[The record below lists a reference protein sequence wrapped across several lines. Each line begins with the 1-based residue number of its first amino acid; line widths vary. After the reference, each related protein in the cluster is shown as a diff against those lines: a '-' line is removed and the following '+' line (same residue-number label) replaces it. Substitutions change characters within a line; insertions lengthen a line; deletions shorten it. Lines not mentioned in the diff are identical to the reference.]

1 MVDSPRNIM
10 FQEGMVSL
18 SLRASIAGSLA
29 VVAILSLS
37 GLSLAQSLSPQASV
51 VHRSVPR
58 IRALTDGTAT
68 STNWSGYAV
77 TGAAGSVTDAK
88 GSWIV
93 PSVTC
98 SSAASYSSFWVGIDG
113 FGSNTVEQ
121 TGTDSDCQSGSP
133 TYYAWYEF
141 YPGPGLLI
149 TDITVRPGDHLSAE
163 AVYSTTGLVTVT
175 ITDATTAQPFTTS
188 GGGGAL
194 GSSAEWIAEAPSSAG
209 GVLPLAN
216 FETAYLGQDNTG
228 LSPTNYAT
236 VSGVTGPTGSFGP
249 SVQEITMVSSSGT
262 TEAQPSPLST
272 DGTSFSVAW
281 SGSPTST
288 TSSATTTATTTVT
301 TTSTT
306 SSSTT
311 STSTS
316 TTSSSSSSSATTT
329 TTSTSATSTTTG
341 ANGVSNLTINSMD
354 TTGAAL
360 AGYWTALSQNGQE
373 LANGY
378 TPATYTLSSGQTYT
392 LEADGYASCSFDHW
406 LDTNSPNNLRDV
418 SITSDT
424 SLTAVLNCGNTVT
437 TTTTTTAT
445 TTTSTTSTTTTTL
458 AASSQISVSTV
469 NSAGAPIDGYYTT
482 LWQNG
487 VMLQWCYSPCSF
499 VVSNGQTY
507 QVAVADYGGEAFSH
521 WSDGTTNTFHTVTL
535 GSISITFSL
544 TAVYTP

>member
-1 MVDSPRNIM
+1 MEDSPRNLM
-10 FQEGMVSL
+10 FQDEMVSL

-37 GLSLAQSLSPQASV
+37 SLSLAQSLSPQAGV
-51 VHRSVPR
+51 PHRSVPR
-58 IRALTDGTAT
+58 IRTLTNGAAT

-77 TGAAGSVTDAK
+77 TGPAGSVTDAK

-93 PSVTC
+93 PSVIC

-121 TGTDSDCQSGSP
+121 TGTDSDCQNGIP

-141 YPGPGLLI
+141 YPGPAFLI
-149 TDITVRPGDHLSAE
+149 TGITVRPGDRISAE
-163 AVYSTTGLVTVT
+163 AIYSSGLVTVT
-175 ITDATTAQPFTTS
+175 ITDTTTAQSFTTS
-188 GGGGAL
+188 GGAGAL
-194 GSSAEWIAEAPSSAG
+194 RSSAEWIAEAPSSAG

-216 FETAYLGQDNTG
+216 FGTAYLGQDNTG

-236 VSGVTGPTGSFGP
+236 VNGVTGPISSFGP

-281 SGSPTST
+281 GGGSTST
-288 TSSATTTATTTVT
+288 TSSATTT
-301 TTSTT
+301 S
-306 SSSTT
+306 
-311 STSTS
+311 
-316 TTSSSSSSSATTT
+316 
-329 TTSTSATSTTTG
+329 G
-341 ANGVSNLTINSMD
+341 NGTPNLTINTRD
-354 TTGAAL
+354 TTGVAL
-360 AGYWTALSQNGQE
+360 TGYWTELSQNGQV

-378 TPATYTLSSGQTYT
+378 TPATYTLNSGQTYT

-458 AASSQISVSTV
+458 AGSSQISVSTV
-469 NSAGAPIDGYYTT
+469 NSAGAPINGYYTT

-507 QVAVADYGGEAFSH
+507 QVAVADYGGETFSH
-521 WSDGTTNTFHTVTL
+521 WSDGITNIFHTVTL
-535 GSISITFSL
+535 GSISITLSL

>member
-1 MVDSPRNIM
+1 
-10 FQEGMVSL
+10 MVSL

-29 VVAILSLS
+29 VAAILSLS
-37 GLSLAQSLSPQASV
+37 SLGLAQSLLPQAGV
-51 VHRSVPR
+51 PHRSVPR
-58 IRALTDGTAT
+58 IRALTNGAAT

-77 TGAAGSVTDAK
+77 TGPAGSVTDAK

-121 TGTDSDCQSGSP
+121 TGTDSDCQSGIP

-141 YPGPGLLI
+141 YPGPAFLI
-149 TDITVRPGDHLSAE
+149 TGITVRPGDRISAE
-163 AVYSTTGLVTVT
+163 AVYSSGLITVT
-175 ITDATTAQPFTTS
+175 ITDTTTAQSFTTS
-188 GGGGAL
+188 GGAGAL
-194 GSSAEWIAEAPSSAG
+194 RSSAEWIAEAPSSAG

-216 FETAYLGQDNTG
+216 FGTAYFGQDNTG

-236 VSGVTGPTGSFGP
+236 VSGVTGPISSFGP

-281 SGSPTST
+281 GGSTST
-288 TSSATTTATTTVT
+288 TSSATTTTTTATTTVL

-306 SSSTT
+306 A
-311 STSTS
+311 S
-316 TTSSSSSSSATTT
+316 TTSSISSSSATT
-329 TTSTSATSTTTG
+329 SATSTTATSTTTSG
-341 ANGVSNLTINSMD
+341 SGTPNLTINTQD
-354 TTGAAL
+354 TTGVAL
-360 AGYWTALSQNGQE
+360 TGYWTELSQNGQVQ
-373 LANGY
+373 ANGY
-378 TPATYTLSSGQTYT
+378 TPATYTLTSGQTYT

-458 AASSQISVSTV
+458 AGSSQISVSTV

-507 QVAVADYGGEAFSH
+507 QVAVADYGGETFSH
-521 WSDGTTNTFHTVTL
+521 WSDGTTNIFHTVTL

>member
-1 MVDSPRNIM
+1 MEDSPRNLM
-10 FQEGMVSL
+10 FQDEMVSL

-37 GLSLAQSLSPQASV
+37 SLSLAQSLSPQAGV
-51 VHRSVPR
+51 PHRSVPR
-58 IRALTDGTAT
+58 IRTLTNGAVT

-77 TGAAGSVTDAK
+77 TGPAGSVTDAK

-93 PSVTC
+93 PSVIC

-121 TGTDSDCQSGSP
+121 TGTDSDCQNGIP

-141 YPGPGLLI
+141 YPGPAFLI
-149 TDITVRPGDHLSAE
+149 TGITVRPGDRISAE
-163 AVYSTTGLVTVT
+163 AIYSSGLVTVT
-175 ITDATTAQPFTTS
+175 ITDTTTAQSFTTS
-188 GGGGAL
+188 GGAGAL
-194 GSSAEWIAEAPSSAG
+194 RSSAEWIAEAPSSAG

-216 FETAYLGQDNTG
+216 FGTAYLGQDNTG

-236 VSGVTGPTGSFGP
+236 VNGVTGPISSFGP

-262 TEAQPSPLST
+262 TQAQPSPLST
-272 DGTSFSVAW
+272 DGTSFSVTW
-281 SGSPTST
+281 GGSTST
-288 TSSATTTATTTVT
+288 TSSATTTTTTATTTVSTTST

-306 SSSTT
+306 S
-311 STSTS
+311 
-316 TTSSSSSSSATTT
+316 
-329 TTSTSATSTTTG
+329 G
-341 ANGVSNLTINSMD
+341 NGTPNLTINTQD
-354 TTGAAL
+354 TTGVAL
-360 AGYWTALSQNGQE
+360 TGYWTELSQNGQV

-378 TPATYTLSSGQTYT
+378 TPATYTLNSGQTYT
-392 LEADGYASCSFDHW
+392 LEADGFASCTFDHW
-406 LDTNSPNNLRDV
+406 VDTNSPNNLRDI
-418 SITSDT
+418 SIISDT

-437 TTTTTTAT
+437 TTTTTTTA

-458 AASSQISVSTV
+458 AGFSQISVSTV
-469 NSAGAPIDGYYTT
+469 NSAGAPINGYYTT

-507 QVAVADYGGEAFSH
+507 QVAVADYGGETFSH
-521 WSDGTTNTFHTVTL
+521 WSDGITNIFHTVTL

-544 TAVYTP
+544 TAVYPP